1 MAHISYV
8 DPATVT
14 DPELAA
20 IIDRARL
27 FGTPRPESQ
36 AIRLHNPPVM
46 KAFNNAWE
54 AFFRQGVTDH
64 AIKELCRLYI
74 AKSVECQYC
83 GGQRSVLARQ
93 QGATESQVDD
103 ILDFETSQRFDE
115 RERTAL
121 AWAMAIAWDPA
132 LADDDLWDRLH
143 EYFTE
148 PQLIELGHFIA
159 LTLGQQRFLKTV
171 GVRHGEV
178 LADTDAGLAPEE
190 AARLRASQQ
199 TAATPDVPDH
209 TGAEVHPAG
218 VLHRP
223 HRLPTGR
230 AAGRPGEPRTVRDD
244 DFDLLGIGARSRPQ
258 AAHRSAPARGGPVR
272 WSQGSSS
279 RRRRAERGAGRGFRR
294 PA

>member
-1 MAHISYV
+1 V
-8 DPATVT
+8 PACSARRVR
-14 DPELAA
+14 
-20 IIDRARL
+20 RARRS
-27 FGTPRPESQ
+27 G
-36 AIRLHNPPVM
+36 
-46 KAFNNAWE
+46 WE

-103 ILDFETSQRFDE
+103 ILDFETSERFDE

-121 AWAMAIAWDPA
+121 GWAMAIAWDPA

-190 AARLRASQQ
+190 AERLRAS
-199 TAATPDVPDH
+199 
-209 TGAEVHPAG
+209 
-218 VLHRP
+218 R
-223 HRLPTGR
+223 
-230 AAGRPGEPRTVRDD
+230 
-244 DFDLLGIGARSRPQ
+244 
-258 AAHRSAPARGGPVR
+258 
-272 WSQGSSS
+272 
-279 RRRRAERGAGRGFRR
+279 
-294 PA
+294 